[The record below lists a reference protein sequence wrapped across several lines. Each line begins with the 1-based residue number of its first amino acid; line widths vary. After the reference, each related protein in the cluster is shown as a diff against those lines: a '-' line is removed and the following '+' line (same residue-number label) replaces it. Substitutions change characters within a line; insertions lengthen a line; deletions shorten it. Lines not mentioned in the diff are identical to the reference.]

1 MLTFEVPAEVEQHF
15 RHLVQ
20 ESFHGNIEAAFASLL
35 ELHEK
40 YGWKERLRKDVEA
53 VRAEVAQQGDVT
65 STSIEQA
72 ISAYRQQR
80 CSSHE

>member
-1 MLTFEVPAEVEQHF
+1 MLSIEVPAEVEQHF

-20 ESFHGNIEAAFASLL
+20 ESFHGNKGAAFASLL

-65 STSIEQA
+65 SASIEQA
-72 ISAYRQQR
+72 IGTYRKRR
-80 CSSHE
+80 CSSHG